1 MGIRESSTV
10 SEIGYW
16 LLVANLPDIWYL
28 SCMNY
33 LNASIELFP
42 YCWFWVVVSITGIFE
57 FWFELGLVLELKLG
71 ILFIFTGLY

>member
-28 SCMNY
+28 SCINY

-42 YCWFWVVVSITGIFE
+42 LSWFCVVVSITGIFV
-57 FWFELGLVLELKLG
+57 FWLELELKLG
-71 ILFIFTGLY
+71 ILSIFTGLY